1 MPVLTKI
8 NTNVIADDAITGD
21 KFAGDAYLSNTA
33 NQNISGTYAESR
45 MYTSDAYTLTG
56 DTTVNAN
63 LVLSSVKGDDSD
75 ITLTADSTTRTL
87 TGTGVL
93 SGGGTLQGRNT
104 LTGMTGELGST
115 VIGAPAITGLG
126 TVTSG
131 TLGSGVTGG
140 SGLTALGTVTAGNLS
155 NTAIVYPAGHVVKV
169 TSKVLTGSGNDL
181 SASSTSAYDSD
192 ANDLDVTATAGNILH
207 IFIAGGRIYSGTGY
221 VAAGIRVEDGGS
233 SSNTDYRKS
242 WAYQAGEIHGAVFQH
257 HTVGGSGSVSLKI
270 KRLVWD
276 KEGGTTI
283 YWNSNEGGV
292 YVSFQVFEVQG

>member
-1 MPVLTKI
+1 MAFPT
-8 NTNVIADDAITGD
+8 
-21 KFAGDAYLSNTA
+21 
-33 NQNISGTYAESR
+33 
-45 MYTSDAYTLTG
+45 
-56 DTTVNAN
+56 
-63 LVLSSVKGDDSD
+63 
-75 ITLTADSTTRTL
+75 
-87 TGTGVL
+87 
-93 SGGGTLQGRNT
+93 
-104 LTGMTGELGST
+104 
-115 VIGAPAITGLG
+115 
-126 TVTSG
+126 
-131 TLGSGVTGG
+131 
-140 SGLTALGTVTAGNLS
+140 SGLTNNQVHKEGNRAFVYDSALGVWDQVEDLTSFHSKILSGTIGSAVTFP
-155 NTAIVYPAGHVVKV
+155 VGHVVKV
-169 TSKVLTGSGNDL
+169 TSKVLTGSGNDI

-221 VAAGIRVEDGGS
+221 VSAGIRVEDGGS

>member
-1 MPVLTKI
+1 MATLGRSPGAAPLTSADIPDNSITAAKI
-8 NTNVIADDAITGD
+8 SPDTIVAADLAPDSVDSSELVDGSIDTSHIG
-21 KFAGDAYLSNTA
+21 A
-33 NQNISGTYAESR
+33 NQVTAAKVAADVATQAELEAQRTDS
-45 MYTSDAYTLTG
+45 SI
-56 DTTVNAN
+56 TT
-63 LVLSSVKGDDSD
+63 
-75 ITLTADSTTRTL
+75 
-87 TGTGVL
+87 
-93 SGGGTLQGRNT
+93 
-104 LTGMTGELGST
+104 
-115 VIGAPAITGLG
+115 
-126 TVTSG
+126 
-131 TLGSGVTGG
+131 
-140 SGLTALGTVTAGNLS
+140 LGTVTAANLS
-155 NTAIVYPAGHVVKV
+155 NSAIVYPAGHVVKV
-169 TSKVLTGSGNDL
+169 TSKVLTGSGNDI
-181 SASSTSAYDSD
+181 SVANGSAYDSD